1 VLGGLFHGSPWQNM
15 YIRRYS
21 RRIPPRI
28 RSVTE
33 IARFS
38 QYMMIFEI

>member
-1 VLGGLFHGSPWQNM
+1 M

-38 QYMMIFEI
+38 QYMIFEI